1 MLEAFELKRANHEL
15 RQELTHALYQHDA
28 ACRVIARL
36 TKERDQAR
44 QALAALSAAAPAAA
58 VSAAGAPDSGTA
70 AMEDVQSVSAL
81 PDEVVTAITDT
92 AKTLAKVRAKGLGQ
106 KTEGREREKTFKALH
121 AEEPEISRESCITF

>member
-1 MLEAFELKRANHEL
+1 MLEAFELKRANHEM

-58 VSAAGAPDSGTA
+58 AATA
-70 AMEDVQSVSAL
+70 ADGATAMEGVESANAI
-81 PDEVVTAITDT
+81 PEEVAQAIT
-92 AKTLAKVRAKGLGQ
+92 AKAKELAKVRCLLTTELFCLGAPRLQ
-106 KTEGREREKTFKALH
+106 KPLAG
-121 AEEPEISRESCITF
+121 